1 MGESLIIRKGGGGA
15 QGLTINNSRVM
26 NFKVALDETIEKG
39 DFVDF
44 TSYSETLGPE
54 ITGLHTHSGSI
65 SHSTIP
71 VNETTVL
78 CVVKN
83 DLTGGVPMNAF
94 LLTTNGT
101 TVTKGTVVALNSDN
115 QNFALEALVK
125 ISDGKFAIAYARV
138 QSTSPFT
145 GSTMIQIIN
154 VTGSTI
160 TFTTPVQVMSGGT
173 SFPRIYRLDGNRWL
187 YTSGGNFGNPRGK
200 LIDIVGDT
208 ITIVTTS
215 EITLSAGN
223 GNGNYDIAVVAKNR
237 FFLGYVNSSSNRV
250 SLRYCTVSG
259 TTINFTSEVNA
270 QNVNSFNHVHLKP
283 LNENSCIVLFYTS
296 SLQGC
301 VVNIVGSTVTPRNVV
316 QVNVGESNFHYMT
329 VDGPGR
335 IRVSYQDGGASFR
348 ATTQVLTVQNQT
360 IIVGT
365 ELQLVAATSDR
376 PQVHSVGNVYLGF
389 YYVSNSL
396 RCRILNYNL
405 FVSPTK
411 GSVYGIA
418 NTSATGQN
426 NIEVIKPDTRYL

>member
-26 NFKVALDETIEKG
+26 TFKVALDETIEKG

-44 TSYSETLGPE
+44 TSYSETLGSE

-83 DLTGGVPMNAF
+83 DLANNPMFAF
-94 LLTTNGT
+94 LLTFNGT
-101 TVTKGTVVALNSDN
+101 TVTKGTPVTLNSDS
-115 QNFALEALVK
+115 QNFSLTSLAK
-125 ISDGKFAIAYARV
+125 ISDGKFAIAYAKSN
-138 QSTSPFT
+138 STCWL
-145 GSTMIQIIN
+145 QIIN
-154 VTGSTI
+154 ITGSTI
-160 TFTTPVQVMSGGT
+160 TFTTPVQIMDSGT
-173 SFPRIYRLDGNRWL
+173 AFPRIYRLDGNRWL

-270 QNVNSFNHVHLKP
+270 QNVNCSKP
-283 LNENSCIVLFYTS
+283 N
-296 SLQGC
+296 
-301 VVNIVGSTVTPRNVV
+301 
-316 QVNVGESNFHYMT
+316 
-329 VDGPGR
+329 
-335 IRVSYQDGGASFR
+335 
-348 ATTQVLTVQNQT
+348 
-360 IIVGT
+360 
-365 ELQLVAATSDR
+365 
-376 PQVHSVGNVYLGF
+376 
-389 YYVSNSL
+389 YYRWN
-396 RCRILNYNL
+396 
-405 FVSPTK
+405 
-411 GSVYGIA
+411 
-418 NTSATGQN
+418 
-426 NIEVIKPDTRYL
+426 